1 MANPV
6 IRSTTVSPSPLNSQ
20 RSETKSEK
28 SLPFPF
34 MEAYIERRNGV
45 RFGRRVK
52 FDHSEYDNF
61 LEKIVEQR
69 DEKRNKDFNDKRETL
84 EREKDEAE

>member
-1 MANPV
+1 
-6 IRSTTVSPSPLNSQ
+6 
-20 RSETKSEK
+20 
-28 SLPFPF
+28 
-34 MEAYIERRNGV
+34 V